1 MQLRK
6 ATARHNTSY
15 SIFAFLSMILFYVV
29 AFNPDYR
36 NNDLL
41 WHGSQLLII
50 ASFLINNG
58 RIIKADSYLKWIV
71 VYSLYML
78 ISSIWSYD
86 KTEAIN
92 TFVSMTLILLS
103 IYSIYGIIEN
113 YYDII
118 ACMFCMIISLVY
130 NGIYAVS
137 RVGFLN
143 YIGVPNLYYWAANST
158 SLRYA
163 IGFVII
169 LILLKN
175 IENKWQ
181 KLSTVVSI
189 PVIIY
194 TLIYCGS
201 RGALILVAV
210 TLIFWIINRPIPL
223 YQKVLFI
230 CVMVGLIYGIYRLFL
245 QNTVLYNIIGKRFD
259 YFNKNYDNGGI
270 TNAEPKRLELI
281 KTGLQMFI
289 DRPLVG
295 YGHNAFYNFSTYHCY
310 SHNDYIEM
318 LSEGGVLG
326 TLIYYS
332 IYYLMF
338 KHINLI
344 VIKEHGFDA
353 TLMIGFL
360 FGLVVFNF
368 VAITKADV
376 AVHSMFCVMMAL
388 IKIRTTNGIEYTDSI
403 KLT

>member
-118 ACMFCMIISLVY
+118 ACMFCMIVSLVY

-143 YIGVPNLYYWAANST
+143 YIGVPNL
-158 SLRYA
+158 
-163 IGFVII
+163 
-169 LILLKN
+169 
-175 IENKWQ
+175 
-181 KLSTVVSI
+181 
-189 PVIIY
+189 
-194 TLIYCGS
+194 
-201 RGALILVAV
+201 
-210 TLIFWIINRPIPL
+210 
-223 YQKVLFI
+223 
-230 CVMVGLIYGIYRLFL
+230 
-245 QNTVLYNIIGKRFD
+245 
-259 YFNKNYDNGGI
+259 
-270 TNAEPKRLELI
+270 
-281 KTGLQMFI
+281 
-289 DRPLVG
+289 
-295 YGHNAFYNFSTYHCY
+295 
-310 SHNDYIEM
+310 
-318 LSEGGVLG
+318 
-326 TLIYYS
+326 
-332 IYYLMF
+332 
-338 KHINLI
+338 
-344 VIKEHGFDA
+344 
-353 TLMIGFL
+353 
-360 FGLVVFNF
+360 
-368 VAITKADV
+368 
-376 AVHSMFCVMMAL
+376 
-388 IKIRTTNGIEYTDSI
+388 
-403 KLT
+403 